1 MYITRLENHIGDS
14 EKRYFEKLNHGWTVP
29 TKDCIA
35 VEWEDGTK
43 ATFVIFQG
51 PYTLDE
57 MCRECRDYYELCTG
71 GRIYHID
78 KHFLKVLPLE

>member
-1 MYITRLENHIGDS
+1 MYITRLENHIGES
-14 EKRYFEKLNHGWTVP
+14 ERKCFEKLNQGWTVT

-57 MCRECRDYYELCTG
+57 MCRECSEYYELYTC

-78 KHFLKVLPLE
+78 KRSLRVLPLE